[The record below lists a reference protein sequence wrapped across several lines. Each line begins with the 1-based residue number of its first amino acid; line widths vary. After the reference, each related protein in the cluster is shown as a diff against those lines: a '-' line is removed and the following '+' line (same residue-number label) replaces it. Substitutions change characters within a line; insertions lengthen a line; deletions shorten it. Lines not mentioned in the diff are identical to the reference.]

1 MAKTVEYYISLPY
14 TRELV
19 PDAIVGWGIKIKE
32 LPGCMSQGETSE
44 EALRMIED
52 AMRGWLEVEIEA
64 GSPIPEPRVGETFS
78 GKFVVRVPRQLH
90 RLLVESAESNNVSL
104 NQFIN
109 VILAQGIE
117 QQKQSKVIE
126 VLQAEVRII
135 KELVSTQ

>member
-1 MAKTVEYYISLPY
+1 MAKTVEYYMALPY

-64 GSPIPEPRVGETFS
+64 GSPIPEPRVEETFS

>member
-1 MAKTVEYYISLPY
+1 MAKTVEYYMSLPY

-19 PDAIVGWGIKIKE
+19 PDAVVGWGIKIKE
-32 LPGCMSQGETSE
+32 LPGCMSQGGTPE
-44 EALRMIED
+44 EALRMIEG
-52 AMRGWLEVEIEA
+52 AMRGWLESEIEA
-64 GSPIPEPRVGETFS
+64 GSPIPEPRVEETFS

-109 VILAQGIE
+109 VILAHGIE

>member
-1 MAKTVEYYISLPY
+1 MAKTVEYYMSLPY

-19 PDAIVGWGIKIKE
+19 PDATVGWGIKIKE
-32 LPGCMSQGETSE
+32 LPGCMSQGETPE

-52 AMRGWLEVEIEA
+52 AMFGWLESEIEA
-64 GSPIPEPRVGETFS
+64 GSPIPEPRVEEAFS

-104 NQFIN
+104 NQLIN

-117 QQKQSKVIE
+117 QRMQTKLIE
-126 VLQAEVRII
+126 EFQAEIRII
-135 KELVSTQ
+135 KELISTQ

>member
-1 MAKTVEYYISLPY
+1 MAKTVEYFMSLPY

-19 PDAIVGWGIKIKE
+19 PDAAVGWGIKIKE
-32 LPGCMSQGETSE
+32 LPGCMSQGETPE

-52 AMRGWLEVEIEA
+52 AMFGWLESEIEA
-64 GSPIPEPRVGETFS
+64 GSPIPEPRVEETFS

-126 VLQAEVRII
+126 VLQAEVLII

>member
-64 GSPIPEPRVGETFS
+64 GSPIPEPRVEETFS

>member
-1 MAKTVEYYISLPY
+1 MAKTVEYFMSLPY

-19 PDAIVGWGIKIKE
+19 PDAAVGWGIKIKE

-64 GSPIPEPRVGETFS
+64 GSPIPEPRVEETFS

>member
-19 PDAIVGWGIKIKE
+19 HDAFVGWGIKIKE
-32 LPGCMSQGETSE
+32 LPGCMSQGETPE
-44 EALRMIED
+44 EALRMIEY
-52 AMRGWLEVEIEA
+52 AMFGWLESEIEA
-64 GSPIPEPRVGETFS
+64 GSPIPEPRVEETFS

>member
-52 AMRGWLEVEIEA
+52 ALRGWLEVEIEA
-64 GSPIPEPRVGETFS
+64 GSPIPEPRVEETFS

>member
-1 MAKTVEYYISLPY
+1 MAKTVEYYMALPY

-19 PDAIVGWGIKIKE
+19 SDATVGWGIKIKE
-32 LPGCMSQGETSE
+32 LPGCMSQGETPE

-64 GSPIPEPRVGETFS
+64 GSPIPEPRVEEAFS

-104 NQFIN
+104 NQLIN

-117 QQKQSKVIE
+117 QRMQTKLIE
-126 VLQAEVRII
+126 ELQAEIRII
-135 KELVSTQ
+135 KELISTQ